1 MCFRVMLY
9 SCTLRNAVRGVA
21 YASQVF
27 GLYHDMNNGSL
38 LEWLASLTSFVE
50 QVQLT
55 DIHALLII
63 MNQFLLIWVY
73 ICYIYEM
80 LYDVVVFLI
89 YFPALGKVLKF

>member
-1 MCFRVMLY
+1 MQLEELHMH
-9 SCTLRNAVRGVA
+9 LR
-21 YASQVF
+21 SL
-27 GLYHDMNNGSL
+27 LYHDMNNGSL

-55 DIHALLII
+55 DIHALLI

>member
-1 MCFRVMLY
+1 MQLEELHMHLN
-9 SCTLRNAVRGVA
+9 SL
-21 YASQVF
+21 
-27 GLYHDMNNGSL
+27 LYHDMNNGSL
-38 LEWLASLTSFVE
+38 MGWLAFLTSFVE

-55 DIHALLII
+55 DIHTLLI

>member
-1 MCFRVMLY
+1 
-9 SCTLRNAVRGVA
+9 
-21 YASQVF
+21 
-27 GLYHDMNNGSL
+27 MNNGSL

-50 QVQLT
+50 QVQLI
-55 DIHALLII
+55 DIHALLI